1 MKIKQFIS
9 GRWPGLKAL
18 ALCAMAAT
26 AFVACKDDETDVVQD
41 PHITL
46 SEDAFLYNAAG
57 ETHSFTVYSN
67 IDWKVEMADT
77 SQTWVNIWPKEGSD
91 DGVFAVKVSKQPAK
105 DPVLREAR
113 FRVVGKHEHDNII
126 QEITI
131 SQRDVDPALKL
142 GVTTT
147 PPQVVINS
155 NGEEKYSVGVTC
167 NVEWT
172 AKVGDSGEGWIT
184 IDEISDN
191 EIKFS
196 VPKYAGTVPRTGRIE
211 FNATTER
218 MTTVELIVY
227 QSIPLDIGENAELK
241 TIAEVYEKLGG
252 LQGTVRENVKIQGTV
267 ISDRVS
273 GNCPNPAAF
282 FVQDAS
288 GRAIQFRVQEG
299 SHSLQL
305 NSLVTIP
312 LMNTQSVID
321 DDGQPYITISTERI
335 RDVITTGGA
344 PIEPKVMESTQG
356 LTDEMLGTLV
366 TIRNL
371 QFVFPHGT
379 YYNANEGSIYGGGR
393 PTDLAQL
400 LLDRDGNTISH
411 YGGRTSKPYMGYQK
425 GRRIRLWNSDL
436 EILAREFPEVDEV
449 AANSWFDNHTAT
461 YGNEYTKVWL
471 RGSLPKIE
479 QIEGVEIVKGR
490 FVNDADIR
498 EYRKSL
504 VIDQAMQSL
513 LFKGADPLGARIKL
527 DSTVF
532 TVVGVYK
539 GDAQRSSSSCY
550 IPLTTGQLL
559 YNANS
564 PEVNNAIIT
573 IKGVHT
579 TEAMKEF
586 EKRVI
591 RRLSAE
597 HHFAPDDESAIW
609 LDNTMETY
617 KNFMMVFA
625 GINIFV
631 WIIGLGTLLAG
642 IVGVSNIM
650 LVTVTERTSEFGIRK
665 ALPLLRETY
674 STPYLYP
681 GIMLR
686 FRNPPL

>member
-26 AFVACKDDETDVVQD
+26 AFVACKDNETDVVRD

-147 PPQVVINS
+147 PPKVVINS

-218 MTTVELIVY
+218 MATVELIVY

-379 YYNANEGSIYGGGR
+379 YYNANEGSIYSGGR

-411 YGGRTSKPYMGYQK
+411 YVYGGTSVETGAMFKHYELLTDDPMLDITGILIKVENEWAIRMRNINDRDKLTEARRYVPVTEFYWPETLPDKEILVPKVGTGQLFVNFAPKAVIAQSTTFLLYSGAAYVRVDASVNGTEKGYYSANCGGWGAQSNDTYTPTQK
-425 GRRIRLWNSDL
+425 AWYFETSTAGISDDLYVCFCTTSSQSGPGPFSIEWATAEAGPWTFVTDYKAGNWEVIPGPKNFAFKLPDGCKNQSSLWLRFRVNSD
-436 EILAREFPEVDEV
+436 ERVDGK
-449 AANSWFDNHTAT
+449 AANSAT
-461 YGNEYTKVWL
+461 GTNRMIYTSLKKKV
-471 RGSLPKIE
+471 
-479 QIEGVEIVKGR
+479 
-490 FVNDADIR
+490 N
-498 EYRKSL
+498 
-504 VIDQAMQSL
+504 
-513 LFKGADPLGARIKL
+513 
-527 DSTVF
+527 
-532 TVVGVYK
+532 
-539 GDAQRSSSSCY
+539 
-550 IPLTTGQLL
+550 
-559 YNANS
+559 
-564 PEVNNAIIT
+564 
-573 IKGVHT
+573 
-579 TEAMKEF
+579 
-586 EKRVI
+586 
-591 RRLSAE
+591 
-597 HHFAPDDESAIW
+597 
-609 LDNTMETY
+609 
-617 KNFMMVFA
+617 
-625 GINIFV
+625 
-631 WIIGLGTLLAG
+631 
-642 IVGVSNIM
+642 
-650 LVTVTERTSEFGIRK
+650 
-665 ALPLLRETY
+665 
-674 STPYLYP
+674 
-681 GIMLR
+681 
-686 FRNPPL
+686 